1 MISAVRGGGLHS
13 NKNPPRGGFF
23 VACRPPARIRYILSI
38 IALPKPEQET
48 CVAPGMSRAKS

>member
-1 MISAVRGGGLHS
+1 MISAVRAGGLHL

-23 VACRPPARIRYILSI
+23 VARWAPKPCRYIRSI